1 MPSIDIGYLDTSDAE
16 DKLWYHGI
24 RPKQVRAVLDG
35 KWAVMRNRRGRAADY
50 LLIGRDEQGRCL
62 TLAIVS
68 TDDPLVWRVITVW
81 YCKRSEAAKL
91 R

>member
-1 MPSIDIGYLDTSDAE
+1 MPSVNITYLDTTDAE

-24 RPKQVRAVLDG
+24 RPEQVRAVLENRR
-35 KWAVMRNRRGRAADY
+35 AVTRNRRGRTADY

-68 TDDPLVWRVITVW
+68 TDDPLLWRVITGW
-81 YCKRSEAAKL
+81 YCKPSEAAKL

>member
-1 MPSIDIGYLDTSDAE
+1 MPSIDIAYLDTTDAE

-24 RPKQVRAVLDG
+24 RPGQVRAVLESR
-35 KWAVMRNRRGRAADY
+35 WAVIRNRPGRAADY
-50 LLIGRDEQGRCL
+50 LLVGRDEQGRCL

-68 TDDPLVWRVITVW
+68 TDDPLVWRVITGW
-81 YCKRSEAAKL
+81 YCKPSEAAKL